1 MPATF
6 PNWGGDEAV
15 DVRELSEDLAQL
27 GGRTVRCR
35 ESADGITQF
44 RLDTTRRRE
53 LAGPCQVSWRDG
65 VQRMVATRHP
75 ELVKAA
81 RP

>member
-1 MPATF
+1 MRF
-6 PNWGGDEAV
+6 
-15 DVRELSEDLAQL
+15 
-27 GGRTVRCR
+27 R